1 MIINSNAKFNTVY
14 AEVSAIDFGGIA
26 VPCCAC
32 CMCCADTG
40 GGHGI

>member
-1 MIINSNAKFNTVY
+1 MIINSNVKFNTVY

-26 VPCCAC
+26 VPCC
-32 CMCCADTG
+32 MCCADTG